1 MRWSKPLRVFLVAAA
16 MLSGISLLPAL
27 PRHPPP
33 VPAAAAVTSAEGWNR
48 IAVARDAAGHYRV
61 EAMVNGAP
69 VAFLVDTGATHVV
82 LSPADA
88 ERVGL
93 RDGRLRY
100 AARGQTAN
108 GTVALA
114 PVTLREIR
122 LGQLSRRDVPAM
134 VNGAPMPVS
143 LLGMSFLA
151 SLPGWE
157 AKGDRLLLYW

>member
-1 MRWSKPLRVFLVAAA
+1 MRWSIPLHVLLVAAA
-16 MLSGISLLPAL
+16 MLSGVSLLPAL
-27 PRHPPP
+27 PRDRPPA
-33 VPAAAAVTSAEGWNR
+33 PATAVTTDQGWNT
-48 IAVARDAAGHYRV
+48 IAVARDASGHYRV
-61 EAMVNGAP
+61 EAMVNGAA
-69 VAFLVDTGATHVV
+69 VTFLVDTGATHVV

-88 ERVGL
+88 ARVGL
-93 RDGRLRY
+93 GAGRLRF

-134 VNGAPMPVS
+134 VNGAPMAVS

-151 SLPGWE
+151 GLPGWE

>member
-1 MRWSKPLRVFLVAAA
+1 MRWSIPLHVFLVAAA
-16 MLSGISLLPAL
+16 MLSGVSLLPAL
-27 PRHPPP
+27 PRDRPPA
-33 VPAAAAVTSAEGWNR
+33 PATAVTADQGWNT
-48 IAVARDAAGHYRV
+48 IAVARDASGHYRI
-61 EAMVNGAP
+61 EAMVNGAA
-69 VAFLVDTGATHVV
+69 VTFLVDTGATHVV

-88 ERVGL
+88 ARVGL
-93 RDGRLRY
+93 GAGRLRF

-134 VNGAPMPVS
+134 VNGAPMAVS

-151 SLPGWE
+151 GLPGWE

>member
-1 MRWSKPLRVFLVAAA
+1 MRWSIPLHVLLVAAA
-16 MLSGISLLPAL
+16 MLSGVSLLPAL
-27 PRHPPP
+27 PRDRPPA
-33 VPAAAAVTSAEGWNR
+33 PATAVTADQGWNT
-48 IAVARDAAGHYRV
+48 IAVARDASGHYRV
-61 EAMVNGAP
+61 EAMVNGAA
-69 VAFLVDTGATHVV
+69 VTFLVDTGATHVV

-88 ERVGL
+88 ARVGL
-93 RDGRLRY
+93 GAGRLRFG
-100 AARGQTAN
+100 ARGQTAN

-134 VNGAPMPVS
+134 VNGAPMAVS

-151 SLPGWE
+151 GLPGWE

>member
-1 MRWSKPLRVFLVAAA
+1 MRWSIPLHVLLVAAA
-16 MLSGISLLPAL
+16 MLSGVSLLPAL
-27 PRHPPP
+27 PRDRPPA
-33 VPAAAAVTSAEGWNR
+33 PATAVTADQGWNT
-48 IAVARDAAGHYRV
+48 IAVARDASGHYRV
-61 EAMVNGAP
+61 EAMVNGAA
-69 VAFLVDTGATHVV
+69 VTFLVDTGATHVV

-88 ERVGL
+88 ARVGL
-93 RDGRLRY
+93 GAGRLRF

-134 VNGAPMPVS
+134 VNGAPMAVS

-151 SLPGWE
+151 GLPGWE

>member
-1 MRWSKPLRVFLVAAA
+1 MRWSIPLHVLLVAAA
-16 MLSGISLLPAL
+16 MLSRVSLLPAL
-27 PRHPPP
+27 PRDRPPA
-33 VPAAAAVTSAEGWNR
+33 PATAVTADQGWNT
-48 IAVARDAAGHYRV
+48 IAVARDASGHYRI
-61 EAMVNGAP
+61 EAMVNGAA
-69 VAFLVDTGATHVV
+69 VTFLVDTGATHVV

-88 ERVGL
+88 ARVGL
-93 RDGRLRY
+93 GAGRLRF

-134 VNGAPMPVS
+134 VNGAPMAVS

-151 SLPGWE
+151 GLPGWE